1 MLDLTVKFPSTS
13 HRLSTDDR
21 GQDLI
26 EYAMIATFISLLACV
41 AAAALNA
48 AVANLYNNTAN
59 QANRGAQFSTQNSA
73 GTSTQDCPKDQPD
86 NPACK

>member
-1 MLDLTVKFPSTS
+1 VDPPVKAPSTR
-13 HRLSTDDR
+13 HRLSTDER

-48 AVANLYNNTAN
+48 AVGSLYANTSN
-59 QANRGAQFSTQNSA
+59 QVNRGAQFSTQSSA
-73 GTSTQDCPKDQPD
+73 TTTTQDCPKDQPD